1 MKKVLQNG
9 AVALGSVT
17 VASQASAADWS
28 TLTTG
33 LSFSGEE
40 TAIIAITGVLFS
52 FYVVKKGATMLL
64 GMLDR

>member
-1 MKKVLQNG
+1 MKNVAQKG
-9 AVALGSVT
+9 ALALGSVV
-17 VASQASAADWS
+17 VAGQASAADWS

-64 GMLDR
+64 GMLGR